1 MGPRFKEKL
10 RSCLAA
16 VARIGVMLV
25 AMGRPRCVQNNGPYC
40 RARSQFP
47 LPVIRELAEDVASRC
62 EAQVAEEWLWKKRH
76 VKLIDGTTVTM
87 ADTEDNQ
94 EAYPQQSC
102 QKEGLGFPIAR
113 MVVMLS
119 LATAMVNGMAM
130 GPYRGKETGESALL
144 RELLDQLDAGEIV
157 LGDKYY
163 CTYFMIALLVERQVD
178 VVSLLHHARK
188 IDIASRKR
196 IGKNEY
202 LITWQ
207 RPDRPS

>member
-25 AMGRPRCVQNNGPYC
+25 AMGPY
-40 RARSQFP
+40 S
-47 LPVIRELAEDVASRC
+47 
-62 EAQVAEEWLWKKRH
+62 
-76 VKLIDGTTVTM
+76 
-87 ADTEDNQ
+87 
-94 EAYPQQSC
+94 
-102 QKEGLGFPIAR
+102 
-113 MVVMLS
+113 
-119 LATAMVNGMAM
+119 
-130 GPYRGKETGESALL
+130 GKETGESALL
-144 RELLDQLDAGEIV
+144 RELLDQLDAGDIV

-163 CTYFMIALLVERQVD
+163 CTYFMIALLLERQVD